1 MKLRDNIPENYKDL
15 STRPLPG
22 NCDWLVDKVSWHFLA
37 NHKESS
43 PRPLSRNCD
52 WLVDKVPWYFSANHR
67 ELSTRPLPRNCG
79 WLADITALHFLAN
92 ENDLSTRPLPK
103 NWLVDKVV
111 WYFYTIYNVIETE
124 AKPKT
129 NKQKPHTFN
138 KYVSAWASC
147 SCVKGAISN
156 LAGGGFV
163 CAGGVITVIFA
174 EFWKAKGDIRGA
186 PAIAFGSCDGFW
198 GVSYQV
204 KTTRGL
210 GTNPNIPY
218 SKMAANKLFFC
229 LHVN

>member
-22 NCDWLVDKVSWHFLA
+22 NCDWLVDKVPWHFLA
-37 NHKESS
+37 NHKELSL
-43 PRPLSRNCD
+43 RRLSRNCD
-52 WLVDKVPWYFSANHR
+52 WLVDKSAVILFSQSQRVVDETASEKLRLIGWYSGATFSSQWQR
-67 ELSTRPLPRNCG
+67 
-79 WLADITALHFLAN
+79 
-92 ENDLSTRPLPK
+92 
-103 NWLVDKVV
+103 LVDETASEQLGS
-111 WYFYTIYNVIETE
+111 WQSGVIFLHNLQCHRNRSK
-124 AKPKT
+124 AK
-129 NKQKPHTFN
+129 NKPRTFN

-204 KTTRGL
+204 KSTRWR
-210 GTNPNIPY
+210 GTNPNTPY